1 MPKQGESEFTPGC
14 NSRHDTLIFS
24 AIHIENFVKETMR
37 KSKKAPLD
45 MVLHKWQSTCSS
57 MLETVATHLLG
68 PWPLTHSQ
76 QTTSAL
82 PVMIIPAAS

>member
-1 MPKQGESEFTPGC
+1 MR
-14 NSRHDTLIFS
+14 NSREAH
-24 AIHIENFVKETMR
+24 
-37 KSKKAPLD
+37 LD
-45 MVLHKWQSTCSS
+45 MVLHKWQGTCAS

-82 PVMIIPAAS
+82 PVMIIPTAS